1 MNQMKEAIQPEGLAR
16 PAAPYSPVV
25 VSGDLVYTAGQ
36 VGFDESGQLTAD
48 DITGQTEQVFEN
60 LVACL
65 RAAGCEP
72 SDVIKVN
79 AYLVDLDDFAAFNE
93 VYKATFAQPY
103 PARTTVGV
111 NLPGGILVEVEA
123 VARVPT

>member
-1 MNQMKEAIQPEGLAR
+1 MKQAIQPEGLAR

-48 DITGQTEQVFEN
+48 DITGQTKQVFKN

-65 RAAGCEP
+65 RAGGCEP
-72 SDVIKVN
+72 SDVLKVN
-79 AYLVDLDDFAAFNE
+79 AYLADLGDFAAFNE
-93 VYKATFAQPY
+93 VYRATFQEPY

-111 NLPGGILVEVEA
+111 SLPGGILVEVEA
-123 VARVPT
+123 IARRPG

>member
-1 MNQMKEAIQPEGLAR
+1 VKEAIQPEGLAR

-36 VGFDESGQLTAD
+36 VGFDESGELVAP
-48 DITGQTEQVFEN
+48 DIEGQTRQVFQN

-72 SDVIKVN
+72 ADVLKVN
-79 AYLVDLDDFAAFNE
+79 AYLADLGDFAAFNE
-93 VYKATFAQPY
+93 VYRATFAEPY

-111 NLPGGILVEVEA
+111 SLPGGILVEVEA
-123 VARVPT
+123 IARRPA

>member
-1 MNQMKEAIQPEGLAR
+1 MKEAIQPEGLAR

-48 DITGQTEQVFEN
+48 DITGQTVKVFEN

-79 AYLVDLDDFAAFNE
+79 AYLTDLGDFAAFNE
-93 VYKATFAQPY
+93 VYKATFAKPY

-111 NLPGGILVEVEA
+111 SLPGGILVEVEA
-123 VARVPT
+123 LARRPER

>member
-1 MNQMKEAIQPEGLAR
+1 MKEAIQPEGVAR

-36 VGFDESGQLTAD
+36 VGFDETGQLTAD
-48 DITGQTEQVFEN
+48 DITGQTRQAFEN
-60 LVACL
+60 LLACL

-79 AYLVDLDDFAAFNE
+79 AYLADLGEFPAFNE
-93 VYKATFAQPY
+93 VYRAIFQEPY

-111 NLPGGILVEVEA
+111 HLPGGILVEVEA
-123 VARVPT
+123 VARRAG

>member
-1 MNQMKEAIQPEGLAR
+1 MKEAIQPEGLAR

-36 VGFDESGQLTAD
+36 VGFDESGKLTAD
-48 DITGQTEQVFEN
+48 DITGQTRQAFQN

-65 RAAGCEP
+65 RAGGCEP
-72 SDVIKVN
+72 ADVLKVN
-79 AYLVDLDDFAAFNE
+79 AYLTDLGNFAAFNE
-93 VYKATFAQPY
+93 VYKATFQEPY

-111 NLPGGILVEVEA
+111 SLPGGILVEVEA
-123 VARVPT
+123 IARRPR

>member
-1 MNQMKEAIQPEGLAR
+1 MKEAIQPEGVAR

-48 DITGQTEQVFEN
+48 DIGGQTVKVFEN
-60 LVACL
+60 LLACL
-65 RAAGCEP
+65 RAGGCAP
-72 SDVIKVN
+72 ADVIKVN
-79 AYLVDLDDFAAFNE
+79 AYLNDLGDFAAFNE
-93 VYKATFAQPY
+93 VYRSIFQEPY

-111 NLPGGILVEVEA
+111 SLPGGILVEVEA
-123 VARVPT
+123 IARRPG

>member
-1 MNQMKEAIQPEGLAR
+1 MKEAIQPEGIAR

-48 DITGQTEQVFEN
+48 DITGQTEQVFAN
-60 LVACL
+60 LLACL
-65 RAAGCEP
+65 RAAGCGP
-72 SDVIKVN
+72 ADVIKVN
-79 AYLVDLDDFAAFNE
+79 AYLVDLRDFAAFNE
-93 VYKATFAQPY
+93 VYRATFQEPY

-111 NLPGGILVEVEA
+111 SLPGGILVEVEA
-123 VARVPT
+123 VARKPG

>member
-79 AYLVDLDDFAAFNE
+79 AYLVDLGDFAAFNE

>member
-1 MNQMKEAIQPEGLAR
+1 MKEAIQPDGVAV

-36 VGFDESGQLTAD
+36 VGFDETGKLTAD
-48 DITGQTEQVFEN
+48 DITGQTTKVFEN
-60 LVACL
+60 LLACL
-65 RAAGCEP
+65 GAAGCGP

-79 AYLVDLDDFAAFNE
+79 AYLTDLGDFPGFND
-93 VYKATFAQPY
+93 VYRSVFEEPY

-111 NLPGGILVEVEA
+111 SLPGGILVEVEA
-123 VARVPT
+123 VARKPA

>member
-1 MNQMKEAIQPEGLAR
+1 MKEAIQPEGLAR

-48 DITGQTEQVFEN
+48 DITGQAVKVFEN

-79 AYLVDLDDFAAFNE
+79 AYLTDLGDFAAFNE
-93 VYKATFAQPY
+93 VYKATFAEPY

-111 NLPGGILVEVEA
+111 SLPGGILVEVEA
-123 VARVPT
+123 VARRPAR

>member
-1 MNQMKEAIQPEGLAR
+1 MKEAIQPEGVAR

-36 VGFDESGQLTAD
+36 VRFDESGQLTAD
-48 DITGQTEQVFEN
+48 DITGQTRQVFEN
-60 LVACL
+60 LLGCL

-72 SDVIKVN
+72 ADVIKVN
-79 AYLVDLDDFAAFNE
+79 AYLVDLSDFQAFNE
-93 VYKATFAQPY
+93 VYKTIFQEPY

-111 NLPGGILVEVEA
+111 SLPGGILVEVEA
-123 VARVPT
+123 IARRPG

>member
-1 MNQMKEAIQPEGLAR
+1 MKEAIQPEGLVR

-48 DITGQTEQVFEN
+48 EITGQTRQAFEN

-65 RAAGCEP
+65 RAGGCEP
-72 SDVIKVN
+72 ADVIKVN
-79 AYLVDLDDFAAFNE
+79 AYLNDLGDFAAFNE
-93 VYKATFAQPY
+93 VYRATFQEPY

-111 NLPGGILVEVEA
+111 SLPGGILVEVEA
-123 VARVPT
+123 IARRPG

>member
-1 MNQMKEAIQPEGLAR
+1 MKEAIQPEGLAR

-36 VGFDESGQLTAD
+36 VGFDESGELVAA
-48 DITGQTEQVFEN
+48 DITGQTRQVFQN

-65 RAAGCEP
+65 RAAGCGP
-72 SDVIKVN
+72 ADVIKVN
-79 AYLVDLDDFAAFNE
+79 AYLADLGDFAAFNE
-93 VYKATFAQPY
+93 VYRATFQEPY

-111 NLPGGILVEVEA
+111 ALPGGILVEVEA
-123 VARVPT
+123 IARRPG

>member
-1 MNQMKEAIQPEGLAR
+1 MKEAIQPEGVAR

-48 DITGQTEQVFEN
+48 DITGQTTQVFEN
-60 LVACL
+60 LLACL
-65 RAAGCEP
+65 RAAGCGAA
-72 SDVIKVN
+72 DVIKVN
-79 AYLVDLDDFAAFNE
+79 AYLTDLGDFSGFND
-93 VYKATFAQPY
+93 VYRSVFQEPY

-111 NLPGGILVEVEA
+111 SLPGGILVEVEA
-123 VARVPT
+123 VARKP

>member
-1 MNQMKEAIQPEGLAR
+1 MKEAIQPEGLAR
-16 PAAPYSPVV
+16 PAAPYPPVV

-48 DITGQTEQVFEN
+48 DITGQTAKVFEN

-79 AYLVDLDDFAAFNE
+79 AYLTDLGDFPGFND
-93 VYKATFAQPY
+93 VYRSVFEEPY

-111 NLPGGILVEVEA
+111 SLPGGILVEVEA